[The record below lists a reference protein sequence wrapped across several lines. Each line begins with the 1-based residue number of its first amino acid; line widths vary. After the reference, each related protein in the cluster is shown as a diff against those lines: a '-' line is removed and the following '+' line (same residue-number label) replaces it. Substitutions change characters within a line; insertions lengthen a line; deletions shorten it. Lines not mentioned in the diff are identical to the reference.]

1 MSAGAGWE
9 KPSFPAILC
18 LPAAAPSRSP
28 RMNKPLAFILA
39 LFSWITLPMHAA
51 ELKRDIEYG
60 RARQDLF
67 LLDTYVAS
75 ADSSR

>member
-1 MSAGAGWE
+1 
-9 KPSFPAILC
+9 
-18 LPAAAPSRSP
+18 
-28 RMNKPLAFILA
+28 MNKPLAFILA
-39 LFSWITLPMHAA
+39 LFSWIILPMHAA

-67 LLDTYVAS
+67 LLDTHVAS